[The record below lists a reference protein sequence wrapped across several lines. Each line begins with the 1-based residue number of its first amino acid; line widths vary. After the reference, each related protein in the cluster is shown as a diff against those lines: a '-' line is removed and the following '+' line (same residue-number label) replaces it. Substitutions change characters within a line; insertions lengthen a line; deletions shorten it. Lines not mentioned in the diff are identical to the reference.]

1 MAANVGRP
9 KVELERREQILAAFE
24 ACVIEYGLAKTTL
37 QKVADKA
44 GLPRSLV
51 RYFVGNRAE
60 MVQLLLD
67 RMNEKA
73 DQSIAEQFPNDP
85 TLSELLDL
93 IFDGAFTDNTSNL
106 IIDQLWE
113 LSRREPAVKLQLK
126 QLYSSLK
133 QRITAQ
139 MRKEGL
145 PNPSRHADIAQCLIA
160 LGYGEA
166 CFEDLGMKTRRRNT
180 SRVCADVLLAQLG
193 ETKE

>member
-1 MAANVGRP
+1 MAARVGRR
-9 KVELERREQILAAFE
+9 KVELERRDQILAAFE
-24 ACVIEYGLAKTTL
+24 VCVIEYGLAKTTL

-73 DQSIAEQFPNDP
+73 ERSIAEQFPKDP
-85 TLSELLDL
+85 SLADLLDL
-93 IFDGAFTDNTSNL
+93 IFDGAFTDTTTNL

-113 LSRREPAVKLQLK
+113 LSRREPAVKRQLK
-126 QLYSSLK
+126 KLYSSLK
-133 QRITAQ
+133 RRITAQ

-145 PNPSRHADIAQCLIA
+145 PNRDRHADIAQSFIA
-160 LGYGEA
+160 LGYGQA
-166 CFEDLGMKTRRRNT
+166 CFDELGMKTKQRNT
-180 SRVCADVLLAQLG
+180 SREFADALLAQLT
-193 ETKE
+193 EAKK

>member
-1 MAANVGRP
+1 MSQNVGRP
-9 KVELERREQILAAFE
+9 KVDVERREQILAAFE

-73 DQSIAEQFPNDP
+73 DRAIAEQFPKDP
-85 TLSELLDL
+85 TLAELLDL

-113 LSRREPAVKLQLK
+113 LSRREPTVKLQLK

-145 PNPSRHADIAQCLIA
+145 PDPGRHTDIAQCLIA

-166 CFEDLGMKTRRRNT
+166 CFEDLGMKTKRRNT

-193 ETKE
+193 ENKE

>member
-73 DQSIAEQFPNDP
+73 DQSIAEQFPKDP
-85 TLSELLDL
+85 TLAELLDL
-93 IFDGAFTDNTSNL
+93 IFDGAFTDNTTNL
-106 IIDQLWE
+106 IVDQLWE
-113 LSRREPAVKLQLK
+113 LSRRDATVKQQLK

-145 PNPSRHADIAQCLIA
+145 PNPSRHTDIAQCLIA

-166 CFEDLGMKTRRRNT
+166 CFEDLGMKTKRRNT

-193 ETKE
+193 EIKE

>member
-9 KVELERREQILAAFE
+9 KVGVERREQILVAFE

-60 MVQLLLD
+60 MVQLLLN

-73 DQSIAEQFPNDP
+73 DRSIAEQFPENP
-85 TLSELLDL
+85 TLAELLDL
-93 IFDGAFTDNTSNL
+93 IFDGAFTDNTTNL
-106 IIDQLWE
+106 IVDQLWE
-113 LSRREPAVKLQLK
+113 LSRRDASVKQQLK
-126 QLYSSLK
+126 QLYSRLK

-145 PNPSRHADIAQCLIA
+145 PNPGRHADIAQSLIA

-166 CFEDLGMKTRRRNT
+166 CFEDLGMKTKRRNT
-180 SRVCADVLLAQLG
+180 TRLCADALLAQLG
-193 ETKE
+193 EVEE

>member
-9 KVELERREQILAAFE
+9 KVDVERREQILSAFE

-60 MVQLLLD
+60 MVQLLLN

-73 DQSIAEQFPNDP
+73 DRSIAEQFPENP

-93 IFDGAFTDNTSNL
+93 IFDGAFNDHTSNL
-106 IIDQLWE
+106 IVDQLWE
-113 LSRREPAVKLQLK
+113 LSRRDAAVKQQLQ
-126 QLYSSLK
+126 QLYSGLK

-139 MRKEGL
+139 MRAEGL
-145 PNPSRHADIAQCLIA
+145 PSPSRHGDVAQCLIA

-166 CFEDLGMKTRRRNT
+166 CFEDLGMKTKRRNT

-193 ETKE
+193 EVKE

>member
-73 DQSIAEQFPNDP
+73 DQSIAEQFPKDP
-85 TLSELLDL
+85 TLAELLDL
-93 IFDGAFTDNTSNL
+93 IFDSAFTDNTTNL
-106 IIDQLWE
+106 IVDQLWE
-113 LSRREPAVKLQLK
+113 LSRRDATVKQQLK

-145 PNPSRHADIAQCLIA
+145 PNPGRHTDIAQCLIA

-166 CFEDLGMKTRRRNT
+166 CFEDLGMKTKRRNT

-193 ETKE
+193 EIKE

>member
-9 KVELERREQILAAFE
+9 KVDVERREQILVAFE

-73 DQSIAEQFPNDP
+73 DRSIAEQFPKDP
-85 TLSELLDL
+85 TLAELLDL
-93 IFDGAFTDNTSNL
+93 IFDGAFTDNTTNL

-113 LSRREPAVKLQLK
+113 LSRREPAVKQQLK

-133 QRITAQ
+133 RRITAQ

-145 PNPSRHADIAQCLIA
+145 PNRDRHADIAQSLIA

-166 CFEDLGMKTRRRNT
+166 CFEDLGMKTKRRNT
-180 SRVCADVLLAQLG
+180 SRLCADALLAHLG
-193 ETKE
+193 EIKE